1 MIFFNEAGSDIL
13 REMNKFIKNKD
24 ELKNI
29 MHITAQWKEDDF
41 KNAVKAVEKAEI
53 YADIS
58 LSDIDSL
65 KTNLFKRKR
74 NILAMVENPSLLEH
88 DRFTEMLWALY
99 HMVDELKARDGF
111 ASLPHADYEHLT
123 VDLKR
128 AYRYLCMEWL
138 YFNQYI
144 KKRYPYLFSLVM
156 RKSPFEANNVVF
168 YE

>member
-1 MIFFNEAGSDIL
+1 
-13 REMNKFIKNKD
+13 
-24 ELKNI
+24 
-29 MHITAQWKEDDF
+29 
-41 KNAVKAVEKAEI
+41 
-53 YADIS
+53 
-58 LSDIDSL
+58 
-65 KTNLFKRKR
+65 
-74 NILAMVENPSLLEH
+74 MVENPSLLEH